1 MRYIQKHSL
10 ERKELLVTVPVGIA
24 GIGTYFPQTLQTA
37 ADLVEMTGIPETV
50 LREKMGIRQRHIAS
64 DAETVTVMATRA
76 AEKALAQAGISAND
90 VNLVISHGSEHK
102 DHLVWNA
109 ASKIQHN
116 LGADNAYA
124 FEVYALC
131 AGAPIAMNIARGIMQ
146 ADPRLNYVLLAA
158 GSRENDLINF
168 RNERSRFMFNFG
180 AGGGAMLLQRGAR
193 KNLFLGASAI
203 TDGSL
208 SESVVLTQAAGNGQ
222 EAIGD
227 LRGRLDVT
235 NPDYMAERLGA
246 TSLQNFVSVIREAVD
261 VGGASMDEVRFLGIT
276 HMKRSFYLDILKAIG
291 LTPEQ
296 SVYLEDY
303 GHVQSVDQVLA
314 LELGLA
320 QGKIRPGDVLVLAG
334 AGTGYTWS
342 AVAVRWG

>member
-1 MRYIQKHSL
+1 MMS
-10 ERKELLVTVPVGIA
+10 VSVGII
-24 GIGTYFPQTLQTA
+24 GLGTYFPQAIQTA
-37 ADLVEMTGIPETV
+37 ANLVELTGIPETI

-64 DAETVTVMATRA
+64 AAETVTYMASRA
-76 AEKALAQAGISAND
+76 AEKAIAQAGITAD
-90 VNLVISHGSEHK
+90 QIKLVISHGSEHK

-109 ASKIQHN
+109 ASKIQQN
-116 LGADNAYA
+116 VGAVNAYA

-131 AGAPIAMNIARGIMQ
+131 AGAPIAMNIARGMMQ
-146 ADPRLNYVLLAA
+146 ADPALNYVLLAA

-180 AGGGAMLLQRGAR
+180 SGGGALLLQRGAD
-193 KNLFLGASAI
+193 KNVILGAAAL
-203 TDGSL
+203 TDASL
-208 SESVVLTQAAGNGQ
+208 SETVILTNQGTETDAAPDGQ
-222 EAIGD
+222 TGESGGD
-227 LRGRLDVT
+227 LRGMLDVT
-235 NPDYMAERLGA
+235 DPAYMSERLGA
-246 TSLQNFVSVIREAVD
+246 VSLDNFVRVIHEAVAA
-261 VGGASMDEVRFLGIT
+261 GGGKTGDIAFLGIT
-276 HMKRSFYLDILKAIG
+276 HMKRSFYLEILHAVG

-303 GHVQSVDQVLA
+303 GHIQSVDQVLA

-320 QGKIRPGDVLVLAG
+320 QGKIKPGDLIVLAG